1 MHSHLHTP
9 YNINCEEI
17 MTALD
22 ECHARGFLYKALGNC
37 NDIKRDVNKCLA
49 AERFDRAK
57 RNRDEARSNRRRI
70 EDIWAKERAKDA
82 SAVSMTV
89 DTGAENNGASKQ

>member
-1 MHSHLHTP
+1 
-9 YNINCEEI
+9 

-37 NDIKRDVNKCLA
+37 NEIKREVNKCLA
-49 AERFDRAK
+49 SERYDRAK

-82 SAVSMTV
+82 NAVPMPTNV
-89 DTGAENNGASKQ
+89 GQENDGAAKQ

>member
-22 ECHARGFLYKALGNC
+22 ECHARGFIYKALGNC
-37 NDIKRDVNKCLA
+37 NDIKREVNKCLSV
-49 AERFDRAK
+49 ERFDRAK
-57 RNRDEARSNRRRI
+57 NNRDNARNNRRRI
-70 EDIWAKERAKDA
+70 EEIWAKERALDQPA
-82 SAVSMTV
+82 QSP
-89 DTGAENNGASKQ
+89 GAENSGAAKQ

>member
-37 NDIKRDVNKCLA
+37 NDIKRDVNRCLA
-49 AERFDRAK
+49 SERFDRAK

-82 SAVSMTV
+82 SAVPTSTN
-89 DTGAENNGASKQ
+89 AASETTKSNQ

>member
-9 YNINCEEI
+9 QNVNCEEI

-37 NDIKRDVNKCLA
+37 NEVKREVNRCLGQ
-49 AERFDRAK
+49 ERYARAK
-57 RNRDEARSNRRRI
+57 RNRDAARDNRKRI
-70 EDIWAKERAKDA
+70 EKIWADERASEQGISAGDA
-82 SAVSMTV
+82 
-89 DTGAENNGASKQ
+89 KQ